1 MQARSGLSPHGSVA
15 SRPVHAKM
23 VLLLYVNEAGHA
35 TRATQRPSFFVRMR
49 FGEEGESEFVL
60 HSANFAS
67 SVRHAEDAVV
77 RRSDVLEKN
86 GLNIM
91 DIFLKKRNCR
101 TV

>member
-1 MQARSGLSPHGSVA
+1 MQARSGLAPHASVA

-49 FGEEGESEFVL
+49 FGEEGEREFVF

-67 SVRHAEDAVV
+67 CVRHAEDAVV
-77 RRSDVLEKN
+77 RRSDVFFEKN
-86 GLNIM
+86 ELNNTR
-91 DIFLKKRNCR
+91 DIFF
-101 TV
+101 